1 MGGSGDIFY
10 IHTHLYLLREKI
22 NPKLPMRKETGYGE
36 QQQKLN
42 VLEYYLSYRFEFGIV
57 LTFYTIRNIK
67 VTHKSESLRKQVNQS
82 TKFLI

>member
-1 MGGSGDIFY
+1 MSVLPSNFVQNVFSASTYLREAGSGDIFY

-42 VLEYYLSYRFEFGIV
+42 VSEYYL
-57 LTFYTIRNIK
+57 
-67 VTHKSESLRKQVNQS
+67 
-82 TKFLI
+82 LIDSNLELC